1 MGEGLSVGV
10 GWRKRVEFEAAF
22 LVPWAARGGRGQS
35 EACMLWCLLGGAVK
49 VGKHLRV
56 C

>member
-10 GWRKRVEFEAAF
+10 GWRKRVEFE
-22 LVPWAARGGRGQS
+22 AARGGRGQS

-49 VGKHLRV
+49 VGKRLRV